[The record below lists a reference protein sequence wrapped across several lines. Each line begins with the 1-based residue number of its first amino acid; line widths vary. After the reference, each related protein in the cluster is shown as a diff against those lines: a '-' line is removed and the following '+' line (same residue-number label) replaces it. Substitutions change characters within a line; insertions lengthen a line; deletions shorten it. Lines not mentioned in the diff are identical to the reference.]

1 MFWTD
6 THAHLDG
13 FESAGETAR
22 LLERAGENGVG
33 RCIAI
38 GGSPEANAL
47 ALRVAERFPARVRA
61 AVGYDRHLAGAEP
74 DGAEL
79 DGQMARA
86 ETLAVGE
93 CGLDYSEGARP
104 AADQRALFGNMLAR
118 ALAHRL
124 PVVVHTRLADADTL
138 AMLRDHAAAHRAAD
152 AEPPPGARPWP
163 APGVV
168 HCFTGTAETAEAFAA
183 LGWYISLSGIVTFRN
198 ADRLREAARVI
209 PADRLLLETD
219 APYLAPVPVRGRTN
233 EPAFL
238 PHTGRFLARWLGLAE
253 GDLARQTSENAA
265 RLFGW
270 PLG

>member
-6 THAHLDG
+6 THAHFDS
-13 FESAGETAR
+13 FEAAGKTAEI
-22 LLERAGENGVG
+22 LERARGNGVA
-33 RCIAI
+33 RCVAI

-47 ALRVAERFPARVRA
+47 ALSVAVRFPGRVRA
-61 AVGYDRHLAGAEP
+61 AVGYDRHLAGAAPAGE
-74 DGAEL
+74 EL

-93 CGLDYSEGARP
+93 CGLDYSDGARP
-104 AADQRALFGNMLAR
+104 AADQRALFGTLLER

-138 AMLRDHAAAHRAAD
+138 AMLRDHALAHRAAGR
-152 AEPPPGARPWP
+152 PPGARPWP
-163 APGVV
+163 APGIV
-168 HCFTGTAETAEAFAA
+168 HCFTGTAEMAETLAA

-198 ADRLREAARVI
+198 ADRLRDAARAI

-219 APYLAPVPVRGRTN
+219 APYLAPVPVRGKAN

-238 PHTGRFLARWLGLAE
+238 PHTGRFLAKWLGRE
-253 GDLARQTSENAA
+253 DGDLARQTSENAA
-265 RLFGW
+265 RVLGW
-270 PLG
+270 PI